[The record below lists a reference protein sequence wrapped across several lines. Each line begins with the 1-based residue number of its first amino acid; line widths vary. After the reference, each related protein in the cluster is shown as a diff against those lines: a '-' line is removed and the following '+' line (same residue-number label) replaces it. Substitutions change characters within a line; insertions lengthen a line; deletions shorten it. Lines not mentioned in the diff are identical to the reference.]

1 MNAPPIIFTDDQ
13 MTTALKQRQA
23 LALRGVQN
31 LETFRRV
38 LHALVHTAGIHFTF
52 DPETDPRLRDYLA
65 AGGLGA
71 VEGAALGGV
80 LGLAV
85 GALAEE
91 PELAGVGAL
100 LGAFIGGLAGMNR
113 VQSGWR
119 VRATWALDQTP
130 ELLVQPI

>member
-1 MNAPPIIFTDDQ
+1 MNTRSIVVTDDQ
-13 MTTALKQRQA
+13 MITALKQRQA
-23 LALRGVQN
+23 IALQGMQN
-31 LETFRRV
+31 LETFRRA
-38 LHALVHTAGIHFTF
+38 LHTLVRTNGMHFVF
-52 DPETDPRLRDYLA
+52 DHESDPRLRDYLA

-71 VEGAALGGV
+71 VEGAALGGA

-85 GALAEE
+85 GMLAEE
-91 PELAGVGAL
+91 PELAGLGAL
-100 LGAFIGGLAGMNR
+100 LGAILGGIAGVNR